1 MTRKVTITTS
11 DDVTSAWIGR
21 PSALWVRCPDC
32 RAAPS
37 VRCAGR
43 YPRRCADP
51 LLRSEDEPA
60 PSMTVLNR
68 IGLVHPARLTVLIN
82 ALGMAEQR
90 KGQPGAERQPT
101 TRSTQ

>member
-1 MTRKVTITTS
+1 MTRKVTVITS
-11 DDVTSAWIGR
+11 DGVTSAWTGR

-51 LLRSEDEPA
+51 LLRSEDEPM
-60 PSMTVLNR
+60 PSLTALNR
-68 IGLVHPARLTVLIN
+68 IGLVHPARLTVLTN
-82 ALGMAEQR
+82 ALGMTEREGA
-90 KGQPGAERQPT
+90 QPGPECQST
-101 TRSTQ
+101 TGSTQ